1 MMPINEATTRTK
13 IVEAADTLFYQ
24 RGFDHTSLAD
34 IAAAVG
40 IARGNLTY
48 HFKTKDEILA
58 AVIDRRLASTQAM
71 LDVWEADAD
80 GPAARITR
88 FIHILITNQAKIMAH
103 GCPVGTLSNELAKL
117 DHAAL
122 PDAARLFTLFRTW
135 LARQFTALGQG
146 ARADELALHLLG
158 RSQGVATLATAFKD
172 DAFIQREVAAMR
184 DWLALLDPPATQ

>member
-1 MMPINEATTRTK
+1 MVGPTTRAQ
-13 IVEAADTLFYQ
+13 IVEAADALFYQ

-34 IAAAVG
+34 IAQAVG

-58 AVIDRRLASTQAM
+58 AVIDRRLATTQSM
-71 LDVWEADAD
+71 LDGWEAAGD
-80 GPAARITR
+80 GPAARILS

-103 GCPVGTLSNELAKL
+103 GCPVGTLSTELAKL
-117 DHAAL
+117 DHVAL

-135 LARQFTALGQG
+135 LAQQFTLLGQG

-172 DAFIQREVAAMR
+172 ADYVGREVAAMER
-184 DWLALLDPPATQ
+184 WLAALAAD

>member
-1 MMPINEATTRTK
+1 MAVPDTSAQ
-13 IVEAADTLFYQ
+13 IVEAADALFYQ

-48 HFKTKDEILA
+48 HFKAKDEILA
-58 AVIDRRLASTQAM
+58 AVIDRRLANTQAM
-71 LDVWEADAD
+71 LDAWEGAGD
-80 GPAARITR
+80 GPAARITS
-88 FIHILITNQAKIMAH
+88 FIHILIANQAKIMAH

-122 PDAARLFTLFRTW
+122 PDAARIFTLFRSW
-135 LARQFTALGQG
+135 LARQFTLLGHDG

-172 DAFIQREVAAMR
+172 ETFIQREVAAMR
-184 DWLALLDPPATQ
+184 DWLSTLAQQL

>member
-1 MMPINEATTRTK
+1 MPDTRTQ

-48 HFKTKDEILA
+48 HFKAKDQILA
-58 AVIDRRLASTQAM
+58 AVIDRRLANTQAM
-71 LDVWEADAD
+71 LDAWEEAAD
-80 GPAARITR
+80 GPAARITS
-88 FIHILITNQAKIMAH
+88 FIHILIINQAKIMAH

-122 PDAARLFTLFRTW
+122 PDAARIFTLFRSW
-135 LARQFTALGQG
+135 LARQFTLLGHND

-172 DAFIQREVAAMR
+172 EDFIRREVAAMR
-184 DWLALLDPPATQ
+184 DWLSTLADQP

>member
-1 MMPINEATTRTK
+1 MSDTRTQ
-13 IVEAADTLFYQ
+13 IVEAADALFYQ
-24 RGFDHTSLAD
+24 HGFDHTSLAD
-34 IAAAVG
+34 IATAVG

-48 HFKTKDEILA
+48 HFKAKDEILA
-58 AVIDRRLASTQAM
+58 AVIDRRLATTQAM
-71 LDVWEADAD
+71 LDEWEAAGDR
-80 GPAARITR
+80 PAARITS
-88 FIHILITNQAKIMAH
+88 FIHILIANQAKIMAH

-135 LARQFTALGQG
+135 LARQFTLLGQG

-172 DAFIQREVAAMR
+172 GAFIQREVAAMR
-184 DWLALLDPPATQ
+184 DWLARLGPPANQ

>member
-1 MMPINEATTRTK
+1 MPNTRTQ
-13 IVEAADTLFYQ
+13 IVEAADALFYQ

-48 HFKTKDEILA
+48 HFKAKDAILA
-58 AVIDRRLASTQAM
+58 AVIDRRLANTQAM
-71 LDVWEADAD
+71 LDAWEAAGD
-80 GPAARITR
+80 GPAARITS
-88 FIHILITNQAKIMAH
+88 FIHILIANQAKIMAH

-122 PDAARLFTLFRTW
+122 SDAARIFTLFRSW
-135 LARQFTALGQG
+135 LARQFTLLGHDH

-172 DAFIQREVAAMR
+172 EDFIRREVAAMR
-184 DWLALLDPPATQ
+184 DWLSMSKPPATQ

>member
-1 MMPINEATTRTK
+1 MPDTRTQ

-48 HFKTKDEILA
+48 HFKAKDEILA

-71 LDVWEADAD
+71 LEAWQTSGD
-80 GPAARITR
+80 GPAARISS

-103 GCPVGTLSNELAKL
+103 GCPIGTLSTELAKL

-122 PDAARLFTLFRTW
+122 PDAASIFTLFRSW
-135 LARQFTALGQG
+135 LARQFVLLGHG
-146 ARADELALHLLG
+146 DTRADELALHLLG

-172 DAFIQREVAAMR
+172 EDFIRREVAAMR
-184 DWLALLDPPATQ
+184 DWLSTLSPTP